1 MIITGFLQSYIEYGG
16 EWWPR
21 MLAAARITAAISLC
35 GFMVALLIGA
45 LLAYLRNR
53 PSYAPRLLAQ
63 SYINLF
69 RSVPLLAV
77 LFLLYFGLPGIGI
90 TMSAFVAGAL
100 GLGLCFGAQMAEVF
114 RSGLEAIHR
123 GQREAALAIG
133 MTPMTAFR
141 LIMFPQLLRIT
152 APTLVATFVALLKD
166 SSLCALITVHELMLE
181 GRSLATEYFL
191 PMHIFLAIG
200 LFYFAIAWPLS
211 LAARLLGRRL
221 HQKRMG
227 AA

>member
-1 MIITGFLQSYIEYGG
+1 MSMIAFLQPFAEYGG
-16 EWWPR
+16 EWGPR
-21 MLAAARITAAISLC
+21 MLAAARITAAITFW
-35 GFMVALLIGA
+35 GFLVALGVGA
-45 LLAYLRNR
+45 LLAFLRAR
-53 PSYAPRLLAQ
+53 KSRLLRLLALG
-63 SYINLF
+63 YINLT

-90 TMSAFVAGAL
+90 TMSAFTAGAL

-114 RSGLEAIHR
+114 RAGLEAIHR
-123 GQREAALAIG
+123 GQREAALAVG

-141 LIMFPQLLRIT
+141 LITLPQLMRII
-152 APTLVATFVALLKD
+152 APSLVTTLVALLKD

-181 GRSLATEYFL
+181 GRALATEFFL

-211 LAARLLGRRL
+211 ITARVLGHRLNRR
-221 HQKRMG
+221 RIG
-227 AA
+227 AS